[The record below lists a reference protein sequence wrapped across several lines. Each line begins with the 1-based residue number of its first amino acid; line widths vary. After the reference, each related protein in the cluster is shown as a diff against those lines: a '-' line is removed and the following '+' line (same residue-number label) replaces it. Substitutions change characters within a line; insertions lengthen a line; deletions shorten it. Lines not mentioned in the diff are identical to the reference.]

1 LGLSIRRVRHLDQ
14 GDSLKGSGAVAAPAI
29 YFWFWQKPLVKKF
42 LVKKNSC
49 EEKVTL
55 RRVLCS

>member
-42 LVKKNSC
+42 LVKK
-49 EEKVTL
+49 TL
-55 RRVLCS
+55 VKKK